1 MEDQHFI
8 VLRVKND
15 SCKIFIKIF
24 VFVIIC
30 LFNYNIAYTQG
41 FLDCIEDIPLMNE
54 LVEKKDSCFYFDS
67 NEGRVANVEV
77 EGNLDKNDIL
87 DFYRNILPQ
96 LGWKIN
102 DDRSYENIL
111 KFRRENELVNIMIHE
126 NNQKSLVT
134 FFSFLLLEY

>member
-30 LFNYNIAYTQG
+30 LFYYNTAYTQG

-67 NEGRVANVEV
+67 NEECN
-77 EGNLDKNDIL
+77 
-87 DFYRNILPQ
+87 
-96 LGWKIN
+96 
-102 DDRSYENIL
+102 
-111 KFRRENELVNIMIHE
+111 
-126 NNQKSLVT
+126 
-134 FFSFLLLEY
+134 

>member
-30 LFNYNIAYTQG
+30 LFYYNTAYTQG

-111 KFRRENELVNIMIHE
+111 KFRRENELLNIMIHE

>member
-8 VLRVKND
+8 VLRVRND

-30 LFNYNIAYTQG
+30 LFYYNTAYTQG

>member
-8 VLRVKND
+8 ALRVKND

-30 LFNYNIAYTQG
+30 LFYYNTAYTQG

-111 KFRRENELVNIMIHE
+111 KFRRENELLNIMIHE

>member
-30 LFNYNIAYTQG
+30 LFYYNTAYTQG

-102 DDRSYENIL
+102 DDRSHENIL
-111 KFRRENELVNIMIHE
+111 KFSRENELLNIMIHE

>member
-24 VFVIIC
+24 IFVIIC
-30 LFNYNIAYTQG
+30 LFYYNTAYTQG

-102 DDRSYENIL
+102 DDRAYENIE
-111 KFRRENELVNIMIHE
+111 KFRRENELLNIMIHE
-126 NNQKSLVT
+126 NNQKSLIT

>member
-30 LFNYNIAYTQG
+30 LFYYNTAYTQG

-111 KFRRENELVNIMIHE
+111 KFSRENELLNIMIHE

>member
-30 LFNYNIAYTQG
+30 LFYYNTAYTQG

>member
-30 LFNYNIAYTQG
+30 FFNYNIAYTQG

-111 KFRRENELVNIMIHE
+111 KFRRENELLNIMIHE

>member
-30 LFNYNIAYTQG
+30 LFYYNTAYTQG

-111 KFRRENELVNIMIHE
+111 KFSRENELLNIMIHE
-126 NNQKSLVT
+126 NNQKILVT

>member
-15 SCKIFIKIF
+15 SCKIFIKVF

-30 LFNYNIAYTQG
+30 LFYYNTAYTQG

-111 KFRRENELVNIMIHE
+111 KFRRENELLNIMIHE
-126 NNQKSLVT
+126 NNQTSLVT

>member
-24 VFVIIC
+24 IFVIIC
-30 LFNYNIAYTQG
+30 LFYYNTAYTQG

-102 DDRSYENIL
+102 EDGSYENIL

-126 NNQKSLVT
+126 NNQKILVT

>member
-30 LFNYNIAYTQG
+30 LFYYNTAYTQG

-126 NNQKSLVT
+126 NNQKILVT

>member
-30 LFNYNIAYTQG
+30 LFNYNIAYTQV

>member
-30 LFNYNIAYTQG
+30 LFYYNTAYTQG

-111 KFRRENELVNIMIHE
+111 KFHRENELLNIMIHE

>member
-1 MEDQHFI
+1 
-8 VLRVKND
+8 
-15 SCKIFIKIF
+15 
-24 VFVIIC
+24 
-30 LFNYNIAYTQG
+30 
-41 FLDCIEDIPLMNE
+41 MNE